1 MSVWKVSKTF
11 LLVETLTKIESETL
25 FTESFLADALGAY
38 ILCTVPIQRRQK
50 TRCKT
55 FVLDPQQKKNQAI
68 ND

>member
-1 MSVWKVSKTF
+1 MNVWRVSKTF

-55 FVLDPQQKKNQAI
+55 FVLDGPLAKEEAGN
-68 ND
+68 

>member
-50 TRCKT
+50 NEVHDFRVRPLAKEE
-55 FVLDPQQKKNQAI
+55 VGN
-68 ND
+68 